1 LTVSCDLGFNQSSLQ
16 ENLSSLENRR
26 ARLSYI
32 RGGLFW
38 EKNRVLSLLLEG
50 KRAFITGGSRGIG
63 AALCE
68 IFAREGADV
77 AFNYNARDD
86 LAEQTV
92 EKIRA
97 HGRRAHAFKISI
109 TDRVGIKRLTR
120 QLIEE
125 WGGVDILVN
134 NAAINR
140 GDNFATTTDRA
151 WDEVINTNVNGL
163 FAVTK
168 PIYKQMIRQR
178 KGTILNITSIGAIRA
193 LPTAVHYATSKAAVI
208 GFTKCL
214 SREAATFGVTVNAI
228 AAGIFDTD
236 LAHTL
241 PDRLLEIHAF
251 WVARGRLGRPEE
263 LAEYAAFMVSDRN
276 SFMNG
281 EVVIVDGG
289 AVT

>member
-1 LTVSCDLGFNQSSLQ
+1 M
-16 ENLSSLENRR
+16 
-26 ARLSYI
+26 
-32 RGGLFW
+32 
-38 EKNRVLSLLLEG
+38 SLLLEG
-50 KRAFITGGSRGIG
+50 KRAFVTGGTRGIG

-77 AFNYNARDD
+77 AFNYNARED
-86 LAEQTV
+86 LAESTRA
-92 EKIRA
+92 KIMA
-97 HGRRAHAFKISI
+97 HGRRALSYQISI
-109 TDRVGIKRLTR
+109 TDRVGMKKLTR
-120 QLIEE
+120 ELVEA

-140 GDNFATTTDRA
+140 GDNFATMTDRA
-151 WDEVINTNVNGL
+151 WDEVIGTNVNGL

-168 PIYKQMIRQR
+168 PIYKQMIRQQ
-178 KGTILNITSIGAIRA
+178 KGTILNISSIGAIRA
-193 LPTAVHYATSKAAVI
+193 LPTSVHYATSKAAVI

-214 SREAATFGVTVNAI
+214 SREANNFGITVNAI

-241 PDRLLEIHAF
+241 PEHLMAMHDS
-251 WVARGRLGRPEE
+251 WVSHGRLGRPEE
-263 LAEYAAFMVSDRN
+263 LAEFAAFMVSDRN
-276 SFMNG
+276 SYMNG

>member
-1 LTVSCDLGFNQSSLQ
+1 M
-16 ENLSSLENRR
+16 
-26 ARLSYI
+26 
-32 RGGLFW
+32 
-38 EKNRVLSLLLEG
+38 SLLLEG
-50 KRAFITGGSRGIG
+50 KRAFITGGTRGIG
-63 AALCE
+63 AALCDV
-68 IFAREGADV
+68 FAREGADV

-86 LAEQTV
+86 LAEETKS
-92 EKIRA
+92 KIGG
-97 HGRRAHAFKISI
+97 HGRRTHAFKISI
-109 TDRVGIKRLTR
+109 TDRVGLKKMTR
-120 QLIEE
+120 ELVEE
-125 WGGVDILVN
+125 WGGIDILVN

-178 KGTILNITSIGAIRA
+178 KGAILNITSIGAIRS
-193 LPTAVHYATSKAAVI
+193 LPTSVHYATSKAAVI

-214 SREAATFGVTVNAI
+214 SREAANFGITVNAI
-228 AAGIFDTD
+228 AAGIFNTD
-236 LAHTL
+236 LAHQL
-241 PDRLLEIHAF
+241 PERLLQMHDF
-251 WVARGRLGRPEE
+251 WVSIGRLGRPEE
-263 LAEYAAFMVSDRN
+263 LAEYAAFMVSSRN

>member
-1 LTVSCDLGFNQSSLQ
+1 
-16 ENLSSLENRR
+16 
-26 ARLSYI
+26 
-32 RGGLFW
+32 
-38 EKNRVLSLLLEG
+38 LSLLLEG
-50 KRAFITGGSRGIG
+50 KRAFVSGGTRGIG
-63 AALCE
+63 AAMCE
-68 IFAREGADV
+68 VFAREGADV
-77 AFNYNARDD
+77 AFSYNSRDD
-86 LAEQTV
+86 LATEV
-92 EKIRA
+92 SSKIEGY
-97 HGRRAHAFKISI
+97 GRRALNAKVSV
-109 TDRVGIKRLTR
+109 TDRLGMKKFVRELVEK
-120 QLIEE
+120 
-125 WGGVDILVN
+125 WGGIDILVN

-151 WDEVINTNVNGL
+151 WDEVINTNVGSL

-168 PIYKQMIRQR
+168 PFYKQMIRER
-178 KGTILNITSIGAIRA
+178 TGSILNITSVGAIRS
-193 LPTAVHYATSKAAVI
+193 LPTSVHYATSKAAMI

-214 SREAATFGVTVNAI
+214 SREAANFGVTVNAI

-241 PDRLLEIHAF
+241 PERLLQMHDF
-251 WVARGRLGRPEE
+251 WVSKGRLGKPEE

>member
-1 LTVSCDLGFNQSSLQ
+1 M
-16 ENLSSLENRR
+16 
-26 ARLSYI
+26 
-32 RGGLFW
+32 
-38 EKNRVLSLLLEG
+38 SLLLEG
-50 KRAFITGGSRGIG
+50 KRAFLTGGTRGIG

-68 IFAREGADV
+68 VFAREGADV
-77 AFNYNARDD
+77 AFSYNSRDD
-86 LAEQTV
+86 LAAEVTG
-92 EKIRA
+92 KIEA
-97 HGRRAHAFKISI
+97 YGRRAHAFKVSI
-109 TDRVGIKRLTR
+109 TDRFGMKHLTR
-120 QLIEE
+120 ELVQA

-140 GDNFATTTDRA
+140 GDNFAVTTDRA
-151 WDEVINTNVNGL
+151 WDEVINTNVGSL

-178 KGTILNITSIGAIRA
+178 AGSILNITSIGAIRA
-193 LPTAVHYATSKAAVI
+193 LPTSVHYATSKAAMI

-214 SREAATFGVTVNAI
+214 SREAGTFGIRVNAI

-236 LAHTL
+236 LAQTL
-241 PDRLLEIHAF
+241 PERWLQMHEF
-251 WVARGRLGRPEE
+251 WASSGRLGRPEE

>member
-1 LTVSCDLGFNQSSLQ
+1 M
-16 ENLSSLENRR
+16 
-26 ARLSYI
+26 
-32 RGGLFW
+32 
-38 EKNRVLSLLLEG
+38 SLLLEG
-50 KRAFITGGSRGIG
+50 KRAFITGGTRGIG

-68 IFAREGADV
+68 VFAREGADV
-77 AFNYNARDD
+77 AFNYNTRDD
-86 LAEQTV
+86 LAEQTI
-92 EKIRA
+92 EKITA
-97 HGRRAHAFKISI
+97 HNRRAHSFKISI
-109 TDRVGIKRLTR
+109 TDRVHLKKMTR
-120 QLIEE
+120 ELVEL
-125 WGGVDILVN
+125 WGGIDILVN

-178 KGTILNITSIGAIRA
+178 KGAILNITSIGAIRA
-193 LPTAVHYATSKAAVI
+193 LPTSVHYATSKAAVI

-241 PDRLLEIHAF
+241 PDRLLQMHEF

>member
-1 LTVSCDLGFNQSSLQ
+1 M
-16 ENLSSLENRR
+16 
-26 ARLSYI
+26 A
-32 RGGLFW
+32 
-38 EKNRVLSLLLEG
+38 LLLEE
-50 KRAFITGGSRGIG
+50 KRAFITGGTRGIG
-63 AALCE
+63 AALCDV
-68 IFAREGADV
+68 FAREGADV
-77 AFNYNARDD
+77 AFSYNSRDD
-86 LAEQTV
+86 LAEKMMK
-92 EKIRA
+92 KIEDY
-97 HGRRAHAFKISI
+97 GRRSRSFKVSVI
-109 TDRVGIKRLTR
+109 DRFGMKHLTR
-120 QLIEE
+120 ELVQN
-125 WGGVDILVN
+125 WGGIDILVN

-151 WDEVINTNVNGL
+151 WDEVIDTNVGSL

-178 KGTILNITSIGAIRA
+178 SGSILNITSIGAIRA
-193 LPTAVHYATSKAAVI
+193 LPTSVHYATSKAAMI

-214 SREAATFGVTVNAI
+214 SREAGTFGVKVNAI

-236 LAHTL
+236 LAQAL
-241 PDRLLEIHAF
+241 PERLLQMHDF
-251 WVARGRLGRPEE
+251 WTSAGRLGRPEE

>member
-1 LTVSCDLGFNQSSLQ
+1 
-16 ENLSSLENRR
+16 
-26 ARLSYI
+26 
-32 RGGLFW
+32 
-38 EKNRVLSLLLEG
+38 LSLLLDG

-68 IFAREGADV
+68 VFAREGADV
-77 AFNYNARDD
+77 AFNFHSREEKAREVLD
-86 LAEQTV
+86 
-92 EKIRA
+92 KIESY
-97 HGRRAHAFKISI
+97 GRRARSYKLSV
-109 TDRVGIKRLTR
+109 TDRLGMKRLTR
-120 QLIEE
+120 ELVEA

-151 WDEVINTNVNGL
+151 WDQVIDTNVNSL

-168 PIYKQMIRQR
+168 PFYKQMIRQR
-178 KGTILNITSIGAIRA
+178 AGKILNITSIAALRS
-193 LPTAVHYATSKAAVI
+193 LPTSVHYATSKAAMI

-214 SREAATFGVTVNAI
+214 SREAATFGVTVNAV
-228 AAGIFDTD
+228 AAGIYDTE
-236 LAHTL
+236 LGHSL
-241 PDRLLEIHAF
+241 PDRLLKMHDF
-251 WVARGRLGRPEE
+251 WVSIGRVGKPQE

-281 EVVIVDGG
+281 EVVILDGG

>member
-1 LTVSCDLGFNQSSLQ
+1 LTVSQFVEAGRL
-16 ENLSSLENRR
+16 RR
-26 ARLSYI
+26 HRQ
-32 RGGLFW
+32 
-38 EKNRVLSLLLEG
+38 LSLLLEG
-50 KRAFITGGSRGIG
+50 KRAFITGGTRGIG

-68 IFAREGADV
+68 VFAREGADV

-86 LAEQTV
+86 LAEQV
-92 EKIRA
+92 KEKIKA
-97 HGRRAHAFKISI
+97 HGRRALSFKIPV
-109 TDRVGIKRLTR
+109 TDRVGLKKLTR
-120 QLIEE
+120 ELVEV

-178 KGTILNITSIGAIRA
+178 SGMILNITSIGAIRA
-193 LPTAVHYATSKAAVI
+193 LPTAVHYATSKAAMI

-214 SREAATFGVTVNAI
+214 SREASTFGVTVNAI

-241 PDRLLEIHAF
+241 PERLLAMHEL
-251 WVARGRLGRPEE
+251 WVARGRLGRPNE
-263 LAEYAAFMVSDRN
+263 LAEIAAFMVSDRN

-289 AVT
+289 GVT

>member
-1 LTVSCDLGFNQSSLQ
+1 M
-16 ENLSSLENRR
+16 
-26 ARLSYI
+26 
-32 RGGLFW
+32 
-38 EKNRVLSLLLEG
+38 SLLLEG
-50 KRAFITGGSRGIG
+50 KRAFLTGGTRGIG

-68 IFAREGADV
+68 VFAREGADV
-77 AFNYNARDD
+77 AFSYNSRDD
-86 LAEQTV
+86 LAAEMTG
-92 EKIRA
+92 KIEA
-97 HGRRAHAFKISI
+97 HGRRAHAFKVSI
-109 TDRVGIKRLTR
+109 TDRFGMKHLTR
-120 QLIEE
+120 ELVQE

-140 GDNFATTTDRA
+140 GDNFAVTTDRA
-151 WDEVINTNVNGL
+151 WDEVINTNVGSL

-178 KGTILNITSIGAIRA
+178 AGSILNITSIGAIRA
-193 LPTAVHYATSKAAVI
+193 LPTSVHYATSKAAMI

-214 SREAATFGVTVNAI
+214 SREAGTFGIRVNAI

-236 LAHTL
+236 LAQTL
-241 PDRLLEIHAF
+241 PERWLQMHAF
-251 WVARGRLGRPEE
+251 WASSGRLGRPEE